1 MQILIR
7 HDDFLAK
14 RYVLCAGNAGL
25 EFAEEKDLFII
36 PYSEIKDFYITQ
48 NKRGK
53 VYFTALYSGHML
65 EGQILDP
72 KEIEPFTA
80 LLKEKMTGIISIEVR
95 K

>member
-14 RYVLCAGNAGL
+14 HYVLYAGNAGL
-25 EFAEEKDLFII
+25 EFAEEKDLCII
-36 PYSEIKDFYITQ
+36 PYSEIKDFYIAQ

-53 VYFTALYSGHML
+53 VYFTVLCSDHML

-80 LLKEKMTGIISIEVR
+80 LLKERLNGIISIEVR